1 MSGDK
6 AQDTNR
12 RHLSTYR
19 EKLVFEIL
27 QEINNIIL

>member
-19 EKLVFEIL
+19 ETPVFESY
-27 QEINNIIL
+27 QEINNMNL

>member
-12 RHLSTYR
+12 RHLSAYS
-19 EKLVFEIL
+19 EKPVFEIH
-27 QEINNIIL
+27 QEINNMNL

>member
-6 AQDTNR
+6 AQDTNK

-19 EKLVFEIL
+19 EKPVFEIHL
-27 QEINNIIL
+27 EINNMNL

>member
-12 RHLSTYR
+12 RHLSTYG
-19 EKLVFEIL
+19 EKLVFEIH
-27 QEINNIIL
+27 QEINNMNL